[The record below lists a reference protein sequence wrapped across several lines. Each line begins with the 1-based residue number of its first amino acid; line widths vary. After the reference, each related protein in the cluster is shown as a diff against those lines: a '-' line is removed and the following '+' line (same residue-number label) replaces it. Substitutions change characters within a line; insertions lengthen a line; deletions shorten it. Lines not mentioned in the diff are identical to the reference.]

1 MFLQTNGERTFSF
14 MRNSYINIIQLIL
27 RIVNTIRK
35 DYNAVHKL

>member
-14 MRNSYINIIQLIL
+14 MCNSYINIIQLIL